1 VSWACGE
8 RERGCACATVRSK
21 PRVMGS
27 VQEIEEAVLKLS
39 AAELAADEWD
49 RQIADD
55 IAAGR
60 LDALADEALDDL
72 RADRSAER

>member
-1 VSWACGE
+1 
-8 RERGCACATVRSK
+8 
-21 PRVMGS
+21 MGS